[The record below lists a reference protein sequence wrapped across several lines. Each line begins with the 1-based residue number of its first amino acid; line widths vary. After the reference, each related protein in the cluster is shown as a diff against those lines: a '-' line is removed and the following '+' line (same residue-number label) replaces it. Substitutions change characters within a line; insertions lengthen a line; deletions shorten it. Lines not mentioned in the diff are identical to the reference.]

1 MNGHETS
8 CEIGSK
14 LRWSLRLLVGRIA
27 NEEDTTWER
36 KSKRQRSRCRSGSN
50 ERRVAKKYFNIRQ
63 SPWLE
68 THKLGLRAALFLPA
82 SAYFSRHRRR
92 RVASDEIWRL
102 PHEPP
107 LMPVTAIL
115 IAETSSQSAC
125 KSRKVKIMW
134 SRICDSAWND
144 VTKILWDKNV

>member
-1 MNGHETS
+1 MSGHETS
-8 CEIGSK
+8 CEIGSE
-14 LRWSLRLLVGRIA
+14 LSRSLRLLVDRMA
-27 NEEDTTWER
+27 NEENATKNPTREG

-50 ERRVAKKYFNIRQ
+50 EKRVAKKYFNIRQ

-68 THKLGLRAALFLPA
+68 THKLGLRAALSLSA
-82 SAYFSRHRRR
+82 SAYFSRRR

-115 IAETSSQSAC
+115 IAETPSQSAC
-125 KSRKVKIMW
+125 ESRKVKIMQ
-134 SRICDSAWND
+134 SRICDSAISMKQKCC
-144 VTKILWDKNV
+144 V

>member
-1 MNGHETS
+1 MSGHETS

-14 LRWSLRLLVGRIA
+14 LRRSLRLLVDRMV
-27 NEEDTTWER
+27 NEEDATRDSTREG

-68 THKLGLRAALFLPA
+68 THKLGPRAAFSLSLFLPA
-82 SAYFSRHRRR
+82 SAYFSHRRH
-92 RVASDEIWRL
+92 VASDEIWRL

-107 LMPVTAIL
+107 LMPVAAIL
-115 IAETSSQSAC
+115 IAETPSQSAC
-125 KSRKVKIMW
+125 ENRKVKIMR
-134 SRICDSAWND
+134 SRICDSA
-144 VTKILWDKNV
+144 